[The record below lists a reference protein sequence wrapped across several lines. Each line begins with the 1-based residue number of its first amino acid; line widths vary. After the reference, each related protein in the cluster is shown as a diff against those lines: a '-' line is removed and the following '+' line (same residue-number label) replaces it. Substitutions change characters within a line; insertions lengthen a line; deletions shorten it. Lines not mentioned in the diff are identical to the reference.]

1 MREYDKSAAVQV
13 AEVSAAAAKIQDDTT
28 LLGVTGTLAPA
39 TVWLVRVG
47 YSAGAISEEI
57 KLPNCNIG
65 TINFSLCYT
74 EAITGHKLD
83 LSDNRLV
90 VGTTGYG
97 PGIRYLIEQ
106 LYAAIVTASSGATV
120 TLDITG
126 NAEPAGTTITKIE
139 ALVSAGCTISYE
151 GQ

>member
-28 LLGVTGTLAPA
+28 LLGVTGTLAA
-39 TVWLVRVG
+39 ADVELGNIFNDTVIESDLVLSG
-47 YSAGAISEEI
+47 
-57 KLPNCNIG
+57 CNIG
-65 TINFSLCYT
+65 GVTIGNSLEQASTCS
-74 EAITGHKLD
+74 LD
-83 LSDNRLV
+83 LSNNRIP
-90 VGTTGYG
+90 VGANINE
-97 PGIRYLIEQ
+97 GIAGLIEDI
-106 LYAAIVTASSGATV
+106 YIPIVTNSSGATL